1 MGVFRVG
8 KRGELA
14 GGERVYGDMNAKRG
28 KGKLCAVTL
37 GLLAVFGAA
46 GCVST
51 GAGTTTIDPP
61 APPGGLPDPPPV
73 TVPNPP
79 GIK

>member
-1 MGVFRVG
+1 MNT
-8 KRGELA
+8 KRE
-14 GGERVYGDMNAKRG
+14 
-28 KGKLCAVTL
+28 KGILGAITL
-37 GLLAVFGAA
+37 GLLAALLA

-73 TVPNPP
+73 TLPTP
-79 GIK
+79 GTR

>member
-1 MGVFRVG
+1 MGAFRGG
-8 KRGELA
+8 KRGEHLR
-14 GGERVYGDMNAKRG
+14 GGGRLCHMNTKRQ
-28 KGKLCAVTL
+28 KGIFALTL
-37 GLLAVFGAA
+37 GLLATLLA

-73 TVPNPP
+73 TVPTP
-79 GIK
+79 GTR

>member
-1 MGVFRVG
+1 MGSFRVG
-8 KRGELA
+8 KRGEHPGVPGVYA
-14 GGERVYGDMNAKRG
+14 GMNAKPE
-28 KGKLCAVTL
+28 KGKLGVITL
-37 GLLAVFGAA
+37 ALLTALLA

-61 APPGGLPDPPPV
+61 APPAGLPDPPPV

-79 GIK
+79 GTR

>member
-1 MGVFRVG
+1 
-8 KRGELA
+8 
-14 GGERVYGDMNAKRG
+14 MNAKRE
-28 KGKLCAVTL
+28 KGKLLAITL
-37 GLLAVFGAA
+37 GVLTALLA

-61 APPGGLPDPPPV
+61 APPAGLPNPPPV

-79 GIK
+79 GTR

>member
-8 KRGELA
+8 KRGEHRL
-14 GGERVYGDMNAKRG
+14 GGRVYAGMNAKHE
-28 KGKLCAVTL
+28 KGRICAITL
-37 GLLAVFGAA
+37 GLITALLA

-73 TVPNPP
+73 TLPTP
-79 GIK
+79 GTR